1 MPKKEDKNPFIDMFQ
16 DFGKSMQI
24 PAPDVSSLMDY
35 HRRNF
40 QALQSAA
47 QTSTSSAQTVAQKQR
62 EALEKTLADISETFK
77 KTSGE
82 TDPSAVMTSQME
94 LAKRT
99 FDATV
104 TTTTEMADVVRQGNE
119 EAMELIKS
127 RVMQSVDELSG
138 KSDKKKK

>member
-16 DFGKSMQI
+16 NFGKSMQI
-24 PAPDVSSLMDY
+24 PAPDVSSMMDY

-47 QTSTSSAQTVAQKQR
+47 QKSTSSAQTAALKQR
-62 EALEKTLADISETFK
+62 EALEQTLADISETFK
-77 KTSGE
+77 NSAKDA
-82 TDPSAVMTSQME
+82 DPSAMMSSQMD

-104 TTTTEMADVVRQGNE
+104 TTTTEMADIVRQGNE
-119 EAMELIKS
+119 EAMGLLKE
-127 RVMQSVDELSG
+127 RVLKSVDELSG
-138 KSDKKKK
+138 TKKKK

>member
-1 MPKKEDKNPFIDMFQ
+1 MPKKDNKNPFIDMFQ

-24 PAPDVSSLMDY
+24 PGPDVNQMMDY

-47 QTSTSSAQTVAQKQR
+47 QKSTSSAQTAALKQR
-62 EALEKTLADISETFK
+62 EALEQTLADISQTYK
-77 KTSGE
+77 NSAKDA
-82 TDPSAVMTSQME
+82 DPSAMMSTQMD

-104 TTTTEMADVVRQGNE
+104 TTTTEMADIMRQGNE
-119 EAMELIKS
+119 EAMDLLKE
-127 RVMQSVDELSG
+127 RVMQSVEELS
-138 KSDKKKK
+138 STQKK